1 MHVRQS
7 ELDYAVLI
15 KINRR
20 GIYKLWIHV
29 MWNKEIVGV
38 HTTKKYQVSET
49 LDLVVQ

>member
-1 MHVRQS
+1 MIP
-7 ELDYAVLI
+7 VLI

-20 GIYKLWIHV
+20 GIYKLWIYV
-29 MWNKEIVGV
+29 MWNKEIVGG

>member
-1 MHVRQS
+1 MIP
-7 ELDYAVLI
+7 VLI

-38 HTTKKYQVSET
+38 HPPKKYQVSET